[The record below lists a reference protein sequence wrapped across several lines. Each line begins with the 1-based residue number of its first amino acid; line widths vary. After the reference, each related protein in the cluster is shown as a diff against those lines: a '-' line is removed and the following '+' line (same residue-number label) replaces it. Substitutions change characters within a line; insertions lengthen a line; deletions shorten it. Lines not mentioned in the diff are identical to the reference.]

1 MYNLKKLLKKV
12 VTVKTVTGLEIIG
25 TLIGTDDDEH
35 LVVLMNPKMVVL
47 NDNEVAVIPFTFTSE
62 VDTAEFKVDML
73 LSVTETIKDSAE
85 DYLKLVEGVE
95 PNTDK

>member
-12 VTVKTVTGLEIIG
+12 VTVKTVTGLEIMG
-25 TLIGTDDDEH
+25 TLISTDDDEH

-47 NDNEVAVIPFTFTSE
+47 NDNEVAVIPFAFTSK

-73 LSVTETIKDSAE
+73 LSVTETVEDSAE

>member
-12 VTVKTVTGLEIIG
+12 VTVKTVTGLEIMG
-25 TLIGTDDDEH
+25 TLISTDDDEH

-62 VDTAEFKVDML
+62 VETAEFKVDML
-73 LSVTETIKDSAE
+73 LSVTETIKDSAD

>member
-12 VTVKTVTGLEIIG
+12 VTVKTVTGLEIMG
-25 TLIGTDDDEH
+25 SLISTDDDEH

-62 VDTAEFKVDML
+62 VETAEFKVDML
-73 LSVTETIKDSAE
+73 LSVTETIKDSAD

>member
-12 VTVKTVTGLEIIG
+12 VTVKTVTGLEIMG
-25 TLIGTDDDEH
+25 TLISTDDDEH

-47 NDNEVAVIPFTFTSE
+47 NDNEVDVIPFTFTSE
-62 VDTAEFKVDML
+62 VETAEFKVDML
-73 LSVTETIKDSAE
+73 LSVTETIKDSAD